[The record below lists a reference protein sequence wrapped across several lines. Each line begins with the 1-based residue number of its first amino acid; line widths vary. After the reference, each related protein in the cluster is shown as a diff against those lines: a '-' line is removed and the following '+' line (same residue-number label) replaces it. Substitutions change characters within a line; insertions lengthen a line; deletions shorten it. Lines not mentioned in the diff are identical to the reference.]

1 MAPSV
6 LAVGGRVGS
15 WAKGAGDLLKSAP
28 RGAYTTA
35 RTCGVVRVF
44 DFEEHVRRTHKS
56 ALAMGMRPDAGVSEA
71 RLRADMQ
78 SSFAGVIH
86 ALQCQLVGQDW
97 ASRLDPG
104 AAFHGNEGEIK
115 LTSVLLW
122 GEDVC
127 REARALFE
135 PQLVSPAPLAGE
147 HFAGCLLLTHA
158 TPLPPRRT
166 PPIKVLVR
174 GSPRHNAAA
183 KDSAW
188 VTDRLT
194 LEAAQPAD
202 VEELLLSNESG
213 ILEGT
218 QTNFFAVVGGRVQTA
233 EAGVLA
239 GTVRTFVFQACAQLG
254 IPVDVAVPPKVSDAV
269 SGAWQGAF
277 LSSTSRL
284 VLPIDAVDAGDG
296 TVVELGG
303 SKCDT
308 VRRIEE
314 TVAALIAANST
325 EVFTA
330 KTS

>member
-1 MAPSV
+1 MPPSV

-15 WAKGAGDLLKSAP
+15 WAKGAGDFLKSAP

-35 RTCGVVRVF
+35 RTCGVTRVF

-56 ALAMGMRPDAGVSEA
+56 ALAMGMRPDAGVTEEH
-71 RLRADMQ
+71 LRADMQ

-86 ALQCQLVGQDW
+86 VLQCQLVGRDW

-104 AAFHGNEGEIK
+104 AALHGNEGEIK

-135 PQLVSPAPLAGE
+135 PHLVNPSPLPGE

-174 GSPRHNAAA
+174 GAPRHNAAA

-188 VTDRLT
+188 VTDRLA
-194 LEAAQPAD
+194 LEAAQPKD

-233 EAGVLA
+233 EEGVLA
-239 GTVRTFVFQACAQLG
+239 GTVRTFVFEACAQLG
-254 IPVDVAVPPKVSDAV
+254 IPVDCVPPKVSDAV
-269 SGAWQGAF
+269 SGQWDGAF

-284 VLPIDAVDAGDG
+284 VLPIDSLDAGDG

-303 SKCDT
+303 AKCVT

-314 TVAALIAANST
+314 AVAALIASNST
-325 EVFTA
+325 DVFA
-330 KTS
+330 